1 VGSDGTRQIPFDI
14 ALELPDHTLL
24 KTFKDF
30 QERVLKGR
38 VLSKVSRL
46 VSMGRLKVGR
56 KALVLRMGEPMSNR
70 TRRKTEQVLPSRR
83 RFSSN
88 NHNRLW
94 RFCWQLLVES
104 LLTLADD
111 GRRP

>member
-1 VGSDGTRQIPFDI
+1 MGFVKYLFDI
-14 ALELPDHTLL
+14 AFELPDHTLL
-24 KTFKDF
+24 ETSKDS

-38 VLSKVSRL
+38 IASKVSRL
-46 VSMGRLKVGR
+46 VSIKVTGRLQVGR

-70 TRRKTEQVLPSRR
+70 RRKKTEQVLPSRR